1 MKLVKIIS
9 IVCAAAGVA
18 LSASCGSAS
27 APEATPPQPPVYVNP
42 GK

>member
-9 IVCAAAGVA
+9 IVCAATSVA

-27 APEATPPQPPVYVNP
+27 VPEEAPTTPVYVNP